1 MEVLYIYVCV
11 CVHGSG
17 VREFSL
23 FIFLCIFFSSL
34 FSGADGKK
42 ARQSGRSLRYYSRDL
57 IDIRI
62 PGRNRGIAYKNGTV
76 IALVAITLFIL
87 RHGGVHEFDSY

>member
-34 FSGADGKK
+34 FRGPMERKRDK
-42 ARQSGRSLRYYSRDL
+42 AGDL
-57 IDIRI
+57 YDII
-62 PGRNRGIAYKNGTV
+62 VV
-76 IALVAITLFIL
+76 I
-87 RHGGVHEFDSY
+87 